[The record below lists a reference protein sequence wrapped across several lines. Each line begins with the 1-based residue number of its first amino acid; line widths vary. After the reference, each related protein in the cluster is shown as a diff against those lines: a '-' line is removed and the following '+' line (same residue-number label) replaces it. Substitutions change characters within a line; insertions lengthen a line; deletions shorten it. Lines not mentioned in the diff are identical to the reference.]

1 MDEKKT
7 KVLGTLSLFLVS
19 IIWGGGF
26 LFQKWGTE
34 QLTTSF
40 LVAWRFTVA
49 FVPLAILTRKNWK
62 LIDKGY
68 LLGGLASGIT
78 LALGLG
84 LQTLA
89 MAYGTNPGKSA
100 FLTATY
106 CVMVPFFCWIFWK
119 QLPKKAHALAAI
131 FCLLGIGLI
140 SLNADLSITTG
151 DALTLLGGV
160 VFALNILSI
169 SKFCMGRDPMLIT
182 MLQILVGAICG
193 WIALLYT
200 GGFPESITPND
211 VWNVGYM
218 GLFSTCLCMSLQSY
232 GLKYINETVGTIIL
246 SLEAVF
252 GTIFSVIFYKEI
264 VTSRMGIGFFVIF
277 VAVLLS
283 QLADVLQIKKKTT

>member
-1 MDEKKT
+1 MSA
-7 KVLGTLSLFLVS
+7 LLLVS
-19 IIWGGGF
+19 VIWGAGF
-26 LFQKWGTE
+26 LFQKWGAEELSTAY
-34 QLTTSF
+34 

-49 FVPLAILTRKNWK
+49 FVPLAIITRKNWK

-68 LLGGLASGIT
+68 LLGGLASGST
-78 LALGLG
+78 LAIGLG

-89 MAYGTNPGKSA
+89 MAYGTEPGKCA

-106 CVMVPFFCWIFWK
+106 CVMVPFFCWLFWK
-119 QLPKKAHALAAI
+119 KVPKRAHALAAI

-140 SLNADLSITTG
+140 SLNTDFTITIG
-151 DALTLLGGV
+151 DGLTLLGGV

-169 SKFCMGRDPMLIT
+169 AKFCVGRDPMLIT

-200 GGFPESITPND
+200 GSFPESVSLNGA
-211 VWNVGYM
+211 WNIAYL

-246 SLEAVF
+246 SLESVF

-264 VTSRMGIGFFVIF
+264 VTTRMGIGFVIIF

-283 QLADVLQIKKKTT
+283 QLAELGKSSTKTE